1 MSRRTAE
8 KDAYQMVPE
17 TCPVVDAAI
26 EKAVEA
32 IKEQTSALR
41 EALVDA
47 IEERN
52 KFEKDLEDALNKIKE
67 LEADIDDLCRQMDS
81 FC

>member
-8 KDAYQMVPE
+8 KDAYRIVPE

-26 EKAVEA
+26 EKAVDA
-32 IKEQTSALR
+32 IKEQTGNLR
-41 EALVDA
+41 EALIDV

-52 KFEKDLEDALNKIKE
+52 NLQDQLDDAMAKIKE
-67 LEADIDDLCRQMDS
+67 LEADIDDLCRRMDE
-81 FC
+81 